1 MNIVLT
7 GFMGTGKTVIGK
19 LLAKKLSWEYIDTDE
34 LIEKRE
40 NMKISEIFA
49 IKGEPYFRKI
59 ESEIIKEV
67 SKKDKCV
74 ISTGGGV
81 VLKEEN
87 MNELEK
93 NGIIINLS
101 ASPDK
106 IFERTSLD
114 KSRPL
119 LNKENPKEEIIKLL
133 KFRAPYYDRCHFRI
147 NTDEPDPEKN
157 VEKIL
162 SFLREK
168 CNLKI

>member
-19 LLAKKLSWEYIDTDE
+19 LLAQKLSWEYIDTDE

-40 NMKISEIFA
+40 NMKISDIFA
-49 IKGEPYFRKI
+49 TKGEPYFRKI
-59 ESEIIKEV
+59 ETEVVKDV

-87 MNELEK
+87 MIALEK

-101 ASPDK
+101 ASPEI
-106 IFERTSLD
+106 IFERTSKD

-119 LNKENPKEEIIKLL
+119 LNKENPKEEIMKLL
-133 KFRAPYYDRCHFRI
+133 NFRAPYYDRCALKI
-147 NTDEPDPEKN
+147 NTDDSDPEKN
-157 VEKIL
+157 VRKIL
-162 SFLREK
+162 DFLKSK
-168 CNLKI
+168 CNFQI